1 MKGFVGACVIILL
14 SISYLIGLL
23 LFKREDS
30 KKLYSFVESLGLIY
44 FVLLIIFYIFPS
56 CIDFLGNNYNLI
68 QSYFYLF
75 LMILL
80 GIFIV
85 KTVIYFLPKKN
96 KILDSLNSSY
106 VLLFII
112 SALLLFIE
120 GVFIYNN
127 KSNYLNLFLL
137 SVQLFIYN
145 SFLGVI
151 FVGNLKKHKF
161 ELIKCFKYLSFVSV
175 FGLIGYLL
183 SFNSNFLYKN
193 SLFMGSLC
201 GVFIGIL
208 SYLIIEVYIFYFRE
222 NSESNAKTLGLVV
235 GGVLMLLFNLL

>member
-1 MKGFVGACVIILL
+1 MKSFVGACVIILL

-85 KTVIYFLPKKN
+85 KTVIYFLPKKI
-96 KILDSLNSSY
+96 KYWIL
-106 VLLFII
+106 
-112 SALLLFIE
+112 
-120 GVFIYNN
+120 
-127 KSNYLNLFLL
+127 
-137 SVQLFIYN
+137 
-145 SFLGVI
+145 
-151 FVGNLKKHKF
+151 
-161 ELIKCFKYLSFVSV
+161 
-175 FGLIGYLL
+175 
-183 SFNSNFLYKN
+183 
-193 SLFMGSLC
+193 
-201 GVFIGIL
+201 
-208 SYLIIEVYIFYFRE
+208 
-222 NSESNAKTLGLVV
+222 
-235 GGVLMLLFNLL
+235 